1 MSATEGSKFQ
11 ERQEDAA
18 RSMKTGHT
26 NATATNEGT
35 PTRQPRT
42 LALVASELQEA
53 VSVVARGKE
62 AAALIPGL
70 RAELDKLIGKSPRKA
85 REKKTADPA

>member
-1 MSATEGSKFQ
+1 MQ

-18 RSMKTGHT
+18 RSTGHV
-26 NATATNEGT
+26 NQTATNRHPELAPKGIT
-35 PTRQPRT
+35 EPRT
-42 LALVASELQEA
+42 LALVASELQDA

-85 REKKTADPA
+85 REKKTTAPA